1 MRRRAIADLTQLSD
15 DLFFKE
21 IAQGLRYVLIE
32 EQPPTTM
39 RLSAQI
45 PMEISI
51 LIPGSGTHG
60 FQGVIPHGTA
70 PAPNLW
76 PDRIAWQAFPGLH
89 CTQ

>member
-21 IAQGLRYVLIE
+21 IAEGLRYVLIE

-45 PMEISI
+45 LMEISI
-51 LIPGSGTHG
+51 PLPGSGTPG
-60 FQGVIPHGTA
+60 FRALSRTVPHRIPIFGQ
-70 PAPNLW
+70 
-76 PDRIAWQAFPGLH
+76 IA
-89 CTQ
+89 

>member
-39 RLSAQI
+39 RLSPRM

-51 LIPGSGTHG
+51 PL
-60 FQGVIPHGTA
+60 
-70 PAPNLW
+70 
-76 PDRIAWQAFPGLH
+76 PGLGTPSFRALSRTVPH
-89 CTQ
+89 RLPVFGQIA

>member
-39 RLSAQI
+39 RLSPRM

-51 LIPGSGTHG
+51 PLPGSGTPG
-60 FQGVIPHGTA
+60 RRALSSTVPYRIPVFSQ
-70 PAPNLW
+70 
-76 PDRIAWQAFPGLH
+76 IA
-89 CTQ
+89 